1 MTTIKIGDPVKILA
15 GQGDTS
21 YCGLEA
27 NMYRFKGELAEVISL
42 VDSDEG
48 QRVTVKLTNW
58 RGKEPFQWVLRY
70 EPRHLEL
77 VSL

>member
-27 NMYRFKGELAEVISL
+27 NMYRFKGELAEVISFSGFC
-42 VDSDEG
+42 VM
-48 QRVTVKLTNW
+48 
-58 RGKEPFQWVLRY
+58 
-70 EPRHLEL
+70 
-77 VSL
+77 SLGILSL